1 MRPLWFCCMAPLW
14 FRELRSVLVTGKVG
28 VAHAKS
34 IGTPIF
40 MGAITALLDFN
51 INKTLGID
59 VQISKKMALE

>member
-14 FRELRSVLVTGKVG
+14 FRELQSVLVTGKVG

>member
-1 MRPLWFCCMAPLW
+1 MAPLW
-14 FRELRSVLVTGKVG
+14 FHELRSVVVTGKVG
-28 VAHAKS
+28 VADTQS
-34 IGTPIF
+34 IGTPNF

>member
-1 MRPLWFCCMAPLW
+1 MAPLW

-40 MGAITALLDFN
+40 MGAIT
-51 INKTLGID
+51 
-59 VQISKKMALE
+59 VQIPVTISFKEA

>member
-1 MRPLWFCCMAPLW
+1 MAPLW

-40 MGAITALLDFN
+40 MGAITPSFIVKGKNTFFLFM
-51 INKTLGID
+51 
-59 VQISKKMALE
+59 SE